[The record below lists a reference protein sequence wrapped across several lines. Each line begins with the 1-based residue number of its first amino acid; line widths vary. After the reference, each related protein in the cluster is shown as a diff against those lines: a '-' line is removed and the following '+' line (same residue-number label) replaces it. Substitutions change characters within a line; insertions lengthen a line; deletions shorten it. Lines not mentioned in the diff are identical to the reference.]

1 MSELTG
7 YLFFNGNCADAMK
20 FYQKTLGGKLDLL
33 KGVDTPAAAQ
43 LPADFGDRIMHA
55 RLVTDAGT
63 IMASDIGPKD
73 PYNGLQG
80 FSIALT
86 YPTAAE
92 AKRVFQALAK
102 DGKVTLPI
110 DKSFW
115 AEAFGMLT
123 DRFGTPW
130 MINGAMSPM

>member
-7 YLFFNGNCADAMK
+7 YLFFNGNCAEAMK

-33 KGVDTPAAAQ
+33 KGVDSPAAAR
-43 LPADFGDRIMHA
+43 LPPGFGDRIMHA
-55 RLVTDAGT
+55 RLVTDGGV
-63 IMASDIGPKD
+63 IMASDVGPND
-73 PYNGLQG
+73 AYHGLQG

-92 AKRVFQALAK
+92 AKRVFEALAK
-102 DGKVTLPI
+102 DGTVTVPI

-115 AEAFGMLT
+115 AEAFGMVT
-123 DRFGTPW
+123 DRFGAPW
-130 MINGAMSPM
+130 MVNGAMSPM